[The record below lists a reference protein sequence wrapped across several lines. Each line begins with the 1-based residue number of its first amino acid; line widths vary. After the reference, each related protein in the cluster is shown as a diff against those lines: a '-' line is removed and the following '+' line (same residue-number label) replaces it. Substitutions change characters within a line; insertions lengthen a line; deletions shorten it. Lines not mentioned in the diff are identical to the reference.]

1 MVIKKDV
8 IRSFVL
14 NIQCINQI
22 AIFINIRLS
31 KKSSAFLV
39 SIIETF
45 EIIFSLML
53 KTSLTRRLLLSLG
66 LKYVSM
72 KGGSKQ
78 DMNLSK

>member
-8 IRSFVL
+8 MRSFVL

-22 AIFINIRLS
+22 AIFISIRLS
-31 KKSSAFLV
+31 EKSSAFLV

-45 EIIFSLML
+45 EIIFPLML